1 MRMMRK
7 QGIVWCESGW
17 RRRESWEVFRW
28 GMSVNRSVRQQT
40 FVSGTYH
47 RRSLFIIRHFSIETN
62 VRTPSFCVFSVYSL
76 LFAGEELS
84 EVVESWDKKWAPSPR
99 NGELSSLLHLYRFV
113 FAFCLFSLG
122 CCCCCCLDEPCPEGK
137 KQAVTTLQ
145 GWGSMGMSHKRK
157 NKILDRVPSTLTLL
171 EWIDIGSFSQT
182 FTHSLSFPSFLH
194 VSCHA
199 LVQVLVPV
207 FVPGPV
213 TRHLLPLSLCL
224 CFFVVLFV
232 YVVDCWFALVT
243 FSGSPPPAWP
253 FALFCFVLA
262 HLPLLFCPD
271 STFSCLCSCHHFHAP
286 LSFFLISPCTFS
298 FPSPNQPANKPS
310 KCKHWRKRRTPLEY
324 HEPPSSSQDRLAVVI
339 TNQLIDWRTYPQVA
353 H

>member
-28 GMSVNRSVRQQT
+28 GMSVNRSARHQT

-122 CCCCCCLDEPCPEGK
+122 CCCCCLDEPCPEGK

-199 LVQVLVPV
+199 LVQYLYLSLYLDPLLVIFFHCRYAFASLLFCLFTLLIVDLLSLLSQEVHPLLGRLLCFVLFLLICPCFFALIVPSFVFALVIIFMHPFLFFSLVPV
-207 FVPGPV
+207 LFPF
-213 TRHLLPLSLCL
+213 LPPTNQRTNQASVSIEEKDGLRLNIMSQ
-224 CFFVVLFV
+224 
-232 YVVDCWFALVT
+232 
-243 FSGSPPPAWP
+243 PPAAKIGWP
-253 FALFCFVLA
+253 L
-262 HLPLLFCPD
+262 
-271 STFSCLCSCHHFHAP
+271 
-286 LSFFLISPCTFS
+286 
-298 FPSPNQPANKPS
+298 
-310 KCKHWRKRRTPLEY
+310 
-324 HEPPSSSQDRLAVVI
+324 
-339 TNQLIDWRTYPQVA
+339 
-353 H
+353 